1 MVLIKSQ
8 EGIKRGKNS
17 YENNSKTI
25 NKMAIITY
33 ILIITLNVNE
43 PNAPTK
49 SHRLPAANS
58 LQSCPTLC
66 NLWSVAPQAPLSMGF
81 SRPE

>member
-1 MVLIKSQ
+1 MILIKSQ
-8 EGIKRGKNS
+8 EGLKRGENT

-33 ILIITLNVNE
+33 ILIITLNVND

-49 SHRLPAANS
+49 SH
-58 LQSCPTLC
+58 
-66 NLWSVAPQAPLSMGF
+66 
-81 SRPE
+81 